1 MERKSFE
8 SWWLYIS
15 EETAIKNIIS
25 CTEITELKTLSKFL
39 YELKWKWKKKQV
51 EKKVQIL

>member
-1 MERKSFE
+1 MRILQNYNSVTKMERKSFE

-25 CTEITELKTLSKFL
+25 CTEITELKNLSKFL
-39 YELKWKWKKKQV
+39 DEVK
-51 EKKVQIL
+51 